1 MERARALDLRPL
13 LALLALGLVVTA
25 VWAATAL
32 ATGGSSDS
40 EPSGGSGSGQPSLVQ
55 DDGGGGTDREDCPE
69 RDGGAGEE
77 PQDSSGI

>member
-13 LALLALGLVVTA
+13 LALLARG
-25 VWAATAL
+25 L
-32 ATGGSSDS
+32 ATGGSSGS